1 MLSCCNYNKVVT
13 APGPRVY
20 VLDGSIDLGAVRDR
34 LEDEGFQS
42 REYGDIEA
50 WEKLALAEEFRGF
63 DDLAA
68 TFLTEEGY
76 LVIGA
81 VDGIRELIHELAR
94 ASEDDAER
102 SMEQVLVRVG
112 DDWKESGRLDA
123 QDLEQLQH
131 ALRSL
136 RQKK

>member
-1 MLSCCNYNKVVT
+1 MLSCCNYSKVVS

-50 WEKLALAEEFRGF
+50 WEKRVPRSRSSEASTSSPRRFSRK
-63 DDLAA
+63 
-68 TFLTEEGY
+68 TGY

-81 VDGIRELIHELAR
+81 VDGIRELIHELAQSIGGRWLTTLTGAGPRSRRRRLEGTRTARR
-94 ASEDDAER
+94 ADRE
-102 SMEQVLVRVG
+102 
-112 DDWKESGRLDA
+112 
-123 QDLEQLQH
+123 
-131 ALRSL
+131 
-136 RQKK
+136 